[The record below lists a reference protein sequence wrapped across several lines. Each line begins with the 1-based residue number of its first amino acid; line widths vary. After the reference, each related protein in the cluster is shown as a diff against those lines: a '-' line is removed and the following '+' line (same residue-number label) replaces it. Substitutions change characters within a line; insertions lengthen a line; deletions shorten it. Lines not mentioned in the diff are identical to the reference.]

1 MKRVTADMQGTIRPD
16 IIDLEAY
23 LRRIGYSGSLQ
34 PVPAVLDAIHLAH
47 ATHIPFENLDILL
60 GRPIA
65 LDLASL
71 QAKLVAGGRG
81 GYCFEQNL
89 LFSAVL
95 QRLGFA
101 VTHLAARVIYPSGR
115 KLPRTHILLR
125 VDAAGDTWL
134 ADVGF
139 GLEGLLL
146 PVPFVSGREARQ
158 FGWTY
163 RAVEADGEWMLQS
176 LRDGAWTDLYAF
188 SLERQLAVDFEPA
201 NHYTATHPDSR
212 FVRTLTVQLPTPE
225 VRYRLRNRELVLDRG
240 GTVTRRELADD
251 VELLSVLAEVF
262 GLRFPAGTRFG
273 YRENGDA
280 HNYSG
285 TI

>member
-1 MKRVTADMQGTIRPD
+1 MKRMTAAPPD
-16 IIDLEAY
+16 LLHAEALDLEAY
-23 LRRIGYSGSLQ
+23 LGRIGYARPLQPLQ
-34 PVPAVLDAIHLAH
+34 PVLEAIHLAH

-60 GRPIA
+60 ERPIR

-71 QAKLVAGGRG
+71 QSKLVSGGRG

-95 QRLGFA
+95 KRLGFS
-101 VTHLAARVIYPSGR
+101 VTQLAARVLYRSR
-115 KLPRTHILLR
+115 WRLPRTHILLL
-125 VDAAGDTWL
+125 VDVEGATWL

-146 PVPFVSGREARQ
+146 PVPFGSGREARQ

-163 RAVEADGEWMLQS
+163 RVVEANGEWTLQS
-176 LRDGAWTDLYAF
+176 LRNGSWLDLYSF
-188 SLERQLAVDFEPA
+188 TLEPCLAVDFEPA

-225 VRYRLRNRELVLDRG
+225 VRYMLRNRELVLDRG
-240 GTVTRRELADD
+240 GTVTRRVLADD
-251 VELLSVLAEVF
+251 DELLAVLAKTF

-273 YRENGDA
+273 YRDSVN
-280 HNYSG
+280 
-285 TI
+285 